1 MFSTLESMRQQTM
14 TDSSVTRIPSGRR
27 ILFVDDEFD
36 VRRVVQTCLEK
47 IAHWTVLVAESGEE
61 GLEKARTE
69 RPDAIV
75 LDVMMPEMDGYQFL
89 KALLVQPETRSIPVV
104 LLTAKADSLDVRQ
117 YEALGIKGLIPKP
130 FNPLTLHREIAACL
144 NWGVL

>member
-1 MFSTLESMRQQTM
+1 MV
-14 TDSSVTRIPSGRR
+14 DSSATTIPTARR

-47 IAHWTVLVAESGEE
+47 MARWTVIVAESGED
-61 GLEKARTE
+61 GLHKARTE
-69 RPDAIV
+69 HPDAIV

-89 KALLVQPETRSIPVV
+89 NALLAQPETRSIPVV
-104 LLTAKADSLDVRQ
+104 LLTAKADSLEVRQ
-117 YEALGIKGLIPKP
+117 YEALGIKGLIGKP

-144 NWGVL
+144 NWVT

>member
-1 MFSTLESMRQQTM
+1 M

-144 NWGVL
+144 KWAI

>member
-1 MFSTLESMRQQTM
+1 M

-144 NWGVL
+144 K

>member
-1 MFSTLESMRQQTM
+1 M